1 MSKEKL
7 LRNIEEGLLNY
18 YLDKDHSV
26 DIKVNGSTPAAER
39 TLKKLK
45 AKLKKLKAS

>member
-1 MSKEKL
+1 MTMSNKEL
-7 LRNIEEGLLNY
+7 LIKSYEFDISDLER
-18 YLDKDHSV
+18 

-39 TLKKLK
+39 TLKRLK